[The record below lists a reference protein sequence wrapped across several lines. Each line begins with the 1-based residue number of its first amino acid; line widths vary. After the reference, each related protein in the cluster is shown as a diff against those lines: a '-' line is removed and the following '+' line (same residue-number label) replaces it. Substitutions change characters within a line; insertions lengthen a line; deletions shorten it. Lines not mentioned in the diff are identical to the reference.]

1 MKFLVGGLAPSPQSK
16 RPQLGTHKFVH
27 QQKAKTYST
36 ITGNYVVLQERLR
49 AKPGLAF
56 STTELML
63 TVSLSSLRQLLPKP
77 LTNHLDS
84 HSLAPPPT
92 SLQNLHFFP
101 RIGAIGNADFA
112 AVSAGPFDAAQSVV
126 GLARQADT
134 ADQALGPRFQENQNG
149 RAEGSGHPIPK
160 VPIKCIRKP
169 EKRQAR
175 GSKTSIA
182 CEHCRWVFRI
192 HCIND
197 VQMY

>member
-63 TVSLSSLRQLLPKP
+63 IVSLSSLRQLLPKP

-92 SLQNLHFFP
+92 SLQNPQFFP
-101 RIGAIGNADFA
+101 RIGAIGNADFPG
-112 AVSAGPFDAAQSVV
+112 VSAGPFDAAQSVA
-126 GLARQADT
+126 GRTRQANT
-134 ADQALGPRFQENQNG
+134 ADQTRGPRCQENQNG

-160 VPIKCIRKP
+160 VPIKRIRKP

-182 CEHCRWVFRI
+182 CEHCR
-192 HCIND
+192 
-197 VQMY
+197 